1 MDSTIEKILNY
12 KSYSTR
18 KKIDTLLEMDMNLY
32 INMGADSTKTER
44 SDTKKK
50 SRKIYLAIK
59 KLDKEMGSNFLKYM
73 D

>member
-32 INMGADSTKTER
+32 INMGTDSTKTER